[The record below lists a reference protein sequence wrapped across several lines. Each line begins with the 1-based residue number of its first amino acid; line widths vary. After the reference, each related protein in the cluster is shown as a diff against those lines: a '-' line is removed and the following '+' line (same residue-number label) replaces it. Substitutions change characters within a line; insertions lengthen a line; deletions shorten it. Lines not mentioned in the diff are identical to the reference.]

1 MFKSI
6 QVAASAGKQIY
17 LPSWVNKVWEAS
29 QTKYVVDFTKS
40 SINYGCLI
48 YKNIFPILELCSCTC
63 FEYWACGCRHIHGSS
78 SQFLEYS
85 CPIFKGLVITVSGLD
100 SEERNQ
106 VKKAV
111 EDEGEN
117 SWGREESIEGA

>member
-1 MFKSI
+1 M
-6 QVAASAGKQIY
+6 Y
-17 LPSWVNKVWEAS
+17 M
-29 QTKYVVDFTKS
+29 
-40 SINYGCLI
+40 
-48 YKNIFPILELCSCTC
+48 NIFTILETFSCIC
-63 FEYWACGCRHIHGSS
+63 FKYWACLCRHIHGSS

-117 SWGREESIEGA
+117 SRGGVGGGKGQESIEEGSEMGWWICGVERSRI

>member
-1 MFKSI
+1 MK
-6 QVAASAGKQIY
+6 
-17 LPSWVNKVWEAS
+17 
-29 QTKYVVDFTKS
+29 
-40 SINYGCLI
+40 
-48 YKNIFPILELCSCTC
+48 IFPILELFSCTC

-117 SWGREESIEGA
+117 SRGREESIEGA